1 MWPIKNNK
9 YKHMKEETKEA
20 SVMNK
25 GLIGVSI
32 SVGILAGSWIL
43 LEVIYGGLGIEEP
56 LNFKGIGIAGFL
68 GWATFYA
75 AGGKKIG
82 FRSGFAT
89 NLTGV
94 CWGIIMVLIW
104 TLIGSY
110 SNYLGAL
117 FGVGIGAAG
126 MCFQAHVKSLGFI
139 PGAFIGCSTFFA
151 LGATITI
158 PVILT
163 TVFGLI
169 IGLFLGWISEIWG
182 GKIATQLGA

>member
-1 MWPIKNNK
+1 MQ
-9 YKHMKEETKEA
+9 EATK
-20 SVMNK
+20 SKSKMNK
-25 GLIGVSI
+25 GLLGVSI

-75 AGGKKIG
+75 AGGKKTG

-94 CWGIIMVLIW
+94 CWGVIMVLIW
-104 TLIGSY
+104 TLLGPY
-110 SNYLGAL
+110 SNYFGAFL
-117 FGVGIGAAG
+117 GVGIGAAG
-126 MCFQAHVKSLGFI
+126 MCFQAHIKTLGFI

-151 LGATITI
+151 LGATITL
-158 PVILT
+158 PVVLSA
-163 TVFGLI
+163 VFGLI
-169 IGLFLGWISEIWG
+169 IGLSLGWISEAWG
-182 GKIATQLGA
+182 GKIAKQLGA